1 VGDLILKC
9 SNAFNFIIVLCFL
22 SVSPSF
28 AGDMDKTFAD
38 TKKQAEQG
46 DATAQFNLG
55 YKYDFGEGVVEDN
68 EAAAK
73 WYRLAA
79 DQGDA
84 DAQYNLGV
92 LYFFGEGVAEDKE
105 AAVKWYRLAAE
116 QGDADGQ
123 WALGFMYDDGEGVA
137 EDNEAAV
144 KWYGLAAEQGDATA
158 QFDLGTMYDGGEG
171 VAEDNEAAVKW
182 FRLAAA
188 QGDANG
194 QWALGVMYDNGEG
207 VAEDNEAAVKWFRL
221 AAEQG
226 HADAQYELAYK
237 LDNGGG
243 VPQANPEVERL
254 YKLAAEQGHEG
265 AAYVLKIGK
274 KIGLK
279 EESISDDPI
288 IKYYNKARQILL
300 DAANKSGGIAIEH
313 YQRDTSYKKLVNE
326 SKEKLINQIK
336 TCSDYLYFENWNGN
350 FQAFHTGHPSSAT
363 YSILSAISYQ
373 ELSTNGC
380 RTPENYKILEPKVD
394 YQAVYDLAEKLSE
407 ADKDAVRYVLFNL
420 ISKGLI
426 ENPNYSLAYDLVTR
440 KSEGYDS
447 SVLIRWGQRLLAE
460 NGADISI
467 DGDFGPSTCLA
478 LNMTLSRD
486 KSSVCGDTFQENDIL
501 ELVALK

>member
-1 VGDLILKC
+1 MKC
-9 SNAFNFIIVLCFL
+9 SNAFNVLILLCFL

-28 AGDMDKTFAD
+28 AGNMDKTFAD

-46 DATAQFNLG
+46 DATAQYELG
-55 YKYDFGEGVVEDN
+55 YMYNFGEGVAEDK
-68 EAAAK
+68 EAAVK

-79 DQGDA
+79 DQGDVG
-84 DAQYNLGV
+84 AQFNLGV
-92 LYFFGEGVAEDKE
+92 LYFFGEGVAEDKEAAEKWYRLAAEQGYADGQWALGFMYDNGEGVAEDKE

-116 QGDADGQ
+116 QGDADAQ
-123 WALGFMYDDGEGVA
+123 FSLGVMYDEGEGVA

-144 KWYGLAAEQGDATA
+144 KWY
-158 QFDLGTMYDGGEG
+158 
-171 VAEDNEAAVKW
+171 
-182 FRLAAA
+182 
-188 QGDANG
+188 
-194 QWALGVMYDNGEG
+194 
-207 VAEDNEAAVKWFRL
+207 RL
-221 AAEQG
+221 AAEKG
-226 HADAQYELAYK
+226 NADAQYELANK

-243 VPQANPEVERL
+243 VPQANPEVETL

-265 AAYVLKIGK
+265 AAYVLKIGQ

-279 EESISDDPI
+279 EEPILDDLA
-288 IKYYNKARQILL
+288 IKHYNEAGKILL
-300 DAANKSGGIAIEH
+300 DVINNSGGIAIEH
-313 YQRDTSYKKLVNE
+313 YQKDTPYKKLAHE
-326 SKEKLINQIK
+326 DKEKLINQIK
-336 TCSDYLYFENWNGN
+336 TCSDYLYFEKWNGN
-350 FQAFHTGHPSSAT
+350 FQPYNTGHPSLAT
-363 YSILSAISYQ
+363 YEILLGISYQ

-407 ADKDAVRYVLFNL
+407 VDKDAVRYVLFNL

-426 ENPNYSLAYDLVTR
+426 EKPNYSLAYDLVTR

-460 NGADISI
+460 NGANIII

-478 LNMTLSRD
+478 LNITLGRD
-486 KSSVCGDTFQENDIL
+486 KSSVCGNTFQKNDIL